1 MILMVTL
8 SVVSDG
14 SLSRSQTDIL
24 EVIDADTVKALST
37 KELSAR
43 CEAEIREK
51 LKEAL

>member
-1 MILMVTL
+1 
-8 SVVSDG
+8 
-14 SLSRSQTDIL
+14 LSRSQTDIS

-37 KELSAR
+37 RELSER